1 MGTISSMD
9 SPGANPAQVASGGP
23 GNSRERRRARRH
35 KILTPAYA
43 NRNGSSQGAALELNA
58 ILNLSE
64 SGMCIQAPSQMKI
77 DRLIPLG
84 IDLAVAGEHIR
95 TVGHVAWSDPTGK
108 TGIRFP
114 DAEALRLQLRHWLE
128 VHVQTEAAPT
138 SEYISPVPGWAAIEK
153 EVERC
158 GPDLEGALHLI
169 AQCALTLTAASG
181 AAIALISKLNPSEMI
196 CRARAGTNSPEIG
209 ARLEAGTGFS
219 GECVRTAATLKCDDS
234 ESDLRVDRESCR
246 VMGIRSIVACPVKR
260 DREVLGI
267 LEVFSPEPA
276 VFRENDIAILERLAG
291 IMEGAIGRSEVGV
304 EEAMALS
311 ASVEAAP
318 NSEDA
323 TQLSYEELEPVASP
337 GSSSWSRGILLL
349 LAGLLFVGG
358 AIWMGARWMAARGP
372 KAATVALAPASQSA
386 ALSETYIGAD
396 LKDLQSHADA
406 GDAVAEYQLAK
417 RYAIGE
423 DVKQDYV
430 EAMRWFLRAADQGNV
445 HAQAIVAAWMW
456 AGRGAAQDYSQ
467 AYYWALLAQAGG
479 DESGRAIVL
488 NSAPY
493 LSPAQRA
500 AAQKQAEDWLHT
512 HHIGQ
517 AAQ

>member
-1 MGTISSMD
+1 MEIISNMD
-9 SPGANPAQVASGGP
+9 TRAIPAQVTSGGP
-23 GNSRERRRARRH
+23 SNPRERRRARRH

-64 SGMCIQAPSQMKI
+64 SGMCIQASSQMKVE
-77 DRLIPLG
+77 RLVPLG

-95 TVGHVAWSDPTGK
+95 TVGHVAWSCPSGK

-128 VHVQTEAAPT
+128 AHVPAETA
-138 SEYISPVPGWAAIEK
+138 SRFGNLSPEIEWDEIEE

-158 GPDLEGALHLI
+158 DPEAVLYFI
-169 AQCALTLTAASG
+169 AQLALTLTAASG
-181 AAIALISKLNPSEMI
+181 AAIAMISKLNPSEMI
-196 CRARAGTNSPEIG
+196 CRARAGTGSPEIG

-219 GECVRTAATLKCDDS
+219 GECVRTATTLKCEDA

-246 VMGIRSIVACPVKR
+246 AMGIRSIVACPVRR
-260 DREVLGI
+260 DSEVIGI
-267 LEVFSPEPA
+267 LEGFSPEPA
-276 VFRENDIAILERLAG
+276 AFRENEIAILERLAG
-291 IMEGAIGRSEVGV
+291 IMEGAIGRPEGGV
-304 EEAMALS
+304 ETSPALS
-311 ASVEAAP
+311 VSGDAVPNLAEAAQP
-318 NSEDA
+318 
-323 TQLSYEELEPVASP
+323 SYEELEVLAPP
-337 GSSSWSRGILLL
+337 SSSSLRHGMLLL
-349 LAGLLFVGG
+349 LTALLFVGG
-358 AIWMGARWMAARGP
+358 AIWVGARWMTTRGP
-372 KAATVALAPASQSA
+372 KTSIATPAPTSQTA
-386 ALSETYIGAD
+386 VPSETYIGAD
-396 LKDLQSHADA
+396 LKDLQSHADV
-406 GDAVAEYQLAK
+406 GDPAAEYQLAM

-423 DVKQDYV
+423 DVKQDYA
-430 EAMRWFLRAADQGNV
+430 EAMHWFLLAADQGNV

-456 AGRGAAQDYSQ
+456 AGRGAAQDYSE

-493 LSPAQRA
+493 LSPAQTD
-500 AAQKQAEDWLHT
+500 AAQKRAEDWLHT

-517 AAQ
+517 ATQ